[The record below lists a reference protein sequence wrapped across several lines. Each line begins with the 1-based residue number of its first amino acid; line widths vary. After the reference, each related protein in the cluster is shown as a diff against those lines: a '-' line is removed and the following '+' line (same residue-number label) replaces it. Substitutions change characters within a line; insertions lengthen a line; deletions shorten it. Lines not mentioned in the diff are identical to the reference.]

1 MRGSSLL
8 GLAGRWLLLVWGMLV
23 ATAGIVFITR
33 AGLGTTPIST
43 VPFTVGEITG
53 LTFGEATFAVNIVF
67 VLVQWALLRSRFHYS
82 SFFQIPIVSVFS
94 WFIDLHMGWTAWIGD
109 DPYVVRFLWG
119 LLGNLFLAFGIY
131 WQVASKTIVQPG
143 EGMVL
148 AFSVVLRK
156 SFGTVKVWNDV
167 TLVLLAVILGF
178 VCLGHVAGVREGTVV
193 SAFLVGFLIK
203 GIAALRAKWG
213 AKADGKKDEPIRP
226 TPRKSNRRL
235 EENLRFCGSI

>member
-1 MRGSSLL
+1 MRDPSFW

-53 LTFGEATFAVNIVF
+53 LTFGEATFAVNILF

-167 TLVLLAVILGF
+167 TLVLLAVVLGF

-203 GIAALRAKWG
+203 GIAALRTKWG
-213 AKADGKKDEPIRP
+213 AKSEAKKDGTDSTGAEKTGPQA
-226 TPRKSNRRL
+226 
-235 EENLRFCGSI
+235 

>member
-53 LTFGEATFAVNIVF
+53 LTFGEATFAVNILF

-203 GIAALRAKWG
+203 GIAALRAKWSG
-213 AKADGKKDEPIRP
+213 KSEDKKNENESGDVKEIEPKA
-226 TPRKSNRRL
+226 
-235 EENLRFCGSI
+235 

>member
-53 LTFGEATFAVNIVF
+53 LTFGEATFAVNILF
-67 VLVQWALLRSRFHYS
+67 VLVQWVLLRSRFHYS

-167 TLVLLAVILGF
+167 TLVVLAVLLGF
-178 VCLGHVAGVREGTVV
+178 LFLGHVAGVREGTVV

-203 GIAALRAKWG
+203 GIAALQAKWG
-213 AKADGKKDEPIRP
+213 AKADGKKDETDSAGAEKIES
-226 TPRKSNRRL
+226 KA
-235 EENLRFCGSI
+235 

>member
-109 DPYVVRFLWG
+109 GPYTIRFLWG
-119 LLGNLFLAFGIY
+119 LLGNLFLALGIY

-213 AKADGKKDEPIRP
+213 AKADGKKDETDSADAEKIES
-226 TPRKSNRRL
+226 KA
-235 EENLRFCGSI
+235 

>member
-1 MRGSSLL
+1 MRGPSFW

-53 LTFGEATFAVNIVF
+53 LTFGEATFAVNILF

-94 WFIDLHMGWTAWIGD
+94 WFIDLHMGWTAWIRD

-167 TLVLLAVILGF
+167 TLVLLAVVLGF

-203 GIAALRAKWG
+203 GIAALRTKWG
-213 AKADGKKDEPIRP
+213 AKSEAKKDGTDSTGAEKTGPQ
-226 TPRKSNRRL
+226 T
-235 EENLRFCGSI
+235 

>member
-109 DPYVVRFLWG
+109 GPYTIRFLWG
-119 LLGNLFLAFGIY
+119 LLGNLFLALGIY

-156 SFGTVKVWNDV
+156 SFGTVKIWNDV
-167 TLVLLAVILGF
+167 TLVVLAVLLGF

-213 AKADGKKDEPIRP
+213 AKADGKKDETDSADAEKIES
-226 TPRKSNRRL
+226 KA
-235 EENLRFCGSI
+235 

>member
-1 MRGSSLL
+1 MRASSFW

-109 DPYVVRFLWG
+109 GPYTIRFLWG
-119 LLGNLFLAFGIY
+119 LLGNLFLALGIY

-213 AKADGKKDEPIRP
+213 AKADGKKDETDSADAEKIES
-226 TPRKSNRRL
+226 KA
-235 EENLRFCGSI
+235 

>member
-53 LTFGEATFAVNIVF
+53 LTFGEATFAVNILF

-156 SFGTVKVWNDV
+156 SFGTIKIWNDV

-213 AKADGKKDEPIRP
+213 AKADGKKDETDSADAEKIES
-226 TPRKSNRRL
+226 KA
-235 EENLRFCGSI
+235 

>member
-1 MRGSSLL
+1 MRGPSFW

-43 VPFTVGEITG
+43 VPFTVGEIMG
-53 LTFGEATFAVNIVF
+53 LTFGEATFAVNILF

-167 TLVLLAVILGF
+167 TLVLLAAVLGF

-203 GIAALRAKWG
+203 GIAALRTKWG
-213 AKADGKKDEPIRP
+213 AKSEAKKDGTDSTGAEKTGPQ
-226 TPRKSNRRL
+226 T
-235 EENLRFCGSI
+235 

>member
-1 MRGSSLL
+1 MRGASLL

-53 LTFGEATFAVNIVF
+53 LTFGEATFAVNILF

-156 SFGTVKVWNDV
+156 SFGTIKIWNDV
-167 TLVLLAVILGF
+167 TLVVLAVLLGF
-178 VCLGHVAGVREGTVV
+178 LFLGHVAGVREGTVV

-213 AKADGKKDEPIRP
+213 AKADGKKDETDSADAEKIES
-226 TPRKSNRRL
+226 KA
-235 EENLRFCGSI
+235 

>member
-1 MRGSSLL
+1 MRASSFW

-53 LTFGEATFAVNIVF
+53 LTFGEATFAVNILF
-67 VLVQWALLRSRFHYS
+67 VLVQWVLLRSRFHYS

-167 TLVLLAVILGF
+167 TLVLLAVLLGF

-213 AKADGKKDEPIRP
+213 AKADGKKDETDSADAEKIES
-226 TPRKSNRRL
+226 KA
-235 EENLRFCGSI
+235 

>member
-53 LTFGEATFAVNIVF
+53 LTFGEATFAVNILF

-167 TLVLLAVILGF
+167 TLVVLAVLLGF
-178 VCLGHVAGVREGTVV
+178 LFLGHVAGVREGTVV

-213 AKADGKKDEPIRP
+213 AKADGKKDETDSADAEKIES
-226 TPRKSNRRL
+226 KA
-235 EENLRFCGSI
+235 

>member
-1 MRGSSLL
+1 MRGPSFW

-53 LTFGEATFAVNIVF
+53 LTFGEATFAVNILF

-167 TLVLLAVILGF
+167 TLVLPAAVLGF

-203 GIAALRAKWG
+203 GIAALRTKWG
-213 AKADGKKDEPIRP
+213 AKSEAKKDGTDSTGAEKTGPQ
-226 TPRKSNRRL
+226 T
-235 EENLRFCGSI
+235 

>member
-1 MRGSSLL
+1 MRAASFW

-53 LTFGEATFAVNIVF
+53 LTFGEATFAVNILF

-94 WFIDLHMGWTAWIGD
+94 WFIDLHMGWTAWISD

-156 SFGTVKVWNDV
+156 SFGTIKIWNDV
-167 TLVLLAVILGF
+167 TLVVLAVLLGF
-178 VCLGHVAGVREGTVV
+178 VFLGHVAGVREGTVV

-213 AKADGKKDEPIRP
+213 AKADGKKDETDSADAEKIES
-226 TPRKSNRRL
+226 KA
-235 EENLRFCGSI
+235 

>member
-53 LTFGEATFAVNIVF
+53 LTFGEATFAVNILF

-213 AKADGKKDEPIRP
+213 AKADGKKDETDSADAEKIES
-226 TPRKSNRRL
+226 KA
-235 EENLRFCGSI
+235 

>member
-1 MRGSSLL
+1 MRGPSFW

-53 LTFGEATFAVNIVF
+53 LTFGEATFAVNILF

-167 TLVLLAVILGF
+167 TLVLLAVVLGF

-203 GIAALRAKWG
+203 GIAALRTKWG
-213 AKADGKKDEPIRP
+213 AKSEAKKDGTDSTGAEKTGPQA
-226 TPRKSNRRL
+226 
-235 EENLRFCGSI
+235 

>member
-1 MRGSSLL
+1 MRDPSFW

-53 LTFGEATFAVNIVF
+53 LTFGEATFAVNILF

-167 TLVLLAVILGF
+167 TLVLLAVVLGF

-203 GIAALRAKWG
+203 GIAALRTKWG
-213 AKADGKKDEPIRP
+213 AKSEAKKDGTDSTGAEKTGPQ
-226 TPRKSNRRL
+226 T
-235 EENLRFCGSI
+235 

>member
-1 MRGSSLL
+1 MRGPSFW

-33 AGLGTTPIST
+33 AGLGTMPIST

-53 LTFGEATFAVNIVF
+53 LTFGEATFAVNILF

-167 TLVLLAVILGF
+167 TLVLLAVVLGF

-203 GIAALRAKWG
+203 GIAALRTKWG
-213 AKADGKKDEPIRP
+213 AKSEAKKDGTDSTGAEKTGPQ
-226 TPRKSNRRL
+226 T
-235 EENLRFCGSI
+235 

>member
-1 MRGSSLL
+1 MRAASFW

-53 LTFGEATFAVNIVF
+53 LTFGEATFAVNILFVF
-67 VLVQWALLRSRFHYS
+67 VQWALLRSRFHYS

-109 DPYVVRFLWG
+109 DPYAVRFLWG

-143 EGMVL
+143 EGMVSPFRWCSEK
-148 AFSVVLRK
+148 ASGR
-156 SFGTVKVWNDV
+156 SRFGT
-167 TLVLLAVILGF
+167 T
-178 VCLGHVAGVREGTVV
+178 
-193 SAFLVGFLIK
+193 
-203 GIAALRAKWG
+203 
-213 AKADGKKDEPIRP
+213 
-226 TPRKSNRRL
+226 
-235 EENLRFCGSI
+235 

>member
-1 MRGSSLL
+1 MRAASFW

-53 LTFGEATFAVNIVF
+53 LTFGEATFAVNILF

-156 SFGTVKVWNDV
+156 SFGTIKIWNDV
-167 TLVLLAVILGF
+167 TLVVLAVLLGF
-178 VCLGHVAGVREGTVV
+178 VFLGHVAGVREGTVV

-213 AKADGKKDEPIRP
+213 AKADGKKDETDSADAEKIES
-226 TPRKSNRRL
+226 KA
-235 EENLRFCGSI
+235 

>member
-1 MRGSSLL
+1 MRAASFW

-53 LTFGEATFAVNIVF
+53 LTFGEATFAVNILFVF
-67 VLVQWALLRSRFHYS
+67 VQWALLRSRFHYS

-109 DPYVVRFLWG
+109 DPYAVRFLWG

-167 TLVLLAVILGF
+167 TLVLLAAVLGF
-178 VCLGHVAGVREGTVV
+178 VCLGHVVGVREGTVV

-203 GIAALRAKWG
+203 GIAALRTKWG
-213 AKADGKKDEPIRP
+213 AKSEAKKDGIDSTGAEKTGPQA
-226 TPRKSNRRL
+226 
-235 EENLRFCGSI
+235 

>member
-1 MRGSSLL
+1 MRGPSFW

-67 VLVQWALLRSRFHYS
+67 VLVQWALLRSRFRYS

-167 TLVLLAVILGF
+167 TLVLLAVVLGF

-203 GIAALRAKWG
+203 GIAALRTKWG
-213 AKADGKKDEPIRP
+213 AKSEAKKDGTDSTGAEKTGPQA
-226 TPRKSNRRL
+226 
-235 EENLRFCGSI
+235 

>member
-1 MRGSSLL
+1 MRGSSLS

-53 LTFGEATFAVNIVF
+53 LTFGEATFAVNILF

-167 TLVLLAVILGF
+167 TLVLLAVVLGF

-203 GIAALRAKWG
+203 GIAALRTKWG
-213 AKADGKKDEPIRP
+213 AKSEAKKDGTDSTGAEKTGPQ
-226 TPRKSNRRL
+226 T
-235 EENLRFCGSI
+235 

>member
-8 GLAGRWLLLVWGMLV
+8 GLVGRWLLLVWGMLV

-53 LTFGEATFAVNIVF
+53 LTFGEATFAVNILF

-156 SFGTVKVWNDV
+156 SFGTIKIWNDV
-167 TLVLLAVILGF
+167 TLVVLAVLLGF
-178 VCLGHVAGVREGTVV
+178 VFLGHIAGVREGTVV

-213 AKADGKKDEPIRP
+213 AKADGKKDETDSADAEKIES
-226 TPRKSNRRL
+226 KA
-235 EENLRFCGSI
+235 

>member
-1 MRGSSLL
+1 MRGPSFW
-8 GLAGRWLLLVWGMLV
+8 GLVGRWLLLVWGMLV

-53 LTFGEATFAVNIVF
+53 LTFGEATFAVNILF

-167 TLVLLAVILGF
+167 TLVLLAVVLGF

-203 GIAALRAKWG
+203 GIAALRTKWG
-213 AKADGKKDEPIRP
+213 AKSEAKKDGTDSTGAEKTGPQ
-226 TPRKSNRRL
+226 T
-235 EENLRFCGSI
+235 

>member
-1 MRGSSLL
+1 MRAASFW

-53 LTFGEATFAVNIVF
+53 LTFGEATFAVNILF
-67 VLVQWALLRSRFHYS
+67 VLVQWVLLRSRFHYS

-156 SFGTVKVWNDV
+156 SFGTIKIWNDV
-167 TLVLLAVILGF
+167 TLVVLAVLLGF
-178 VCLGHVAGVREGTVV
+178 VFLRHVAGVREGTVV

-213 AKADGKKDEPIRP
+213 AKADGKKDETDSADAEKIES
-226 TPRKSNRRL
+226 KA
-235 EENLRFCGSI
+235 

>member
-1 MRGSSLL
+1 MRAPSFW

-53 LTFGEATFAVNIVF
+53 LTFGEATFAVNILF

-82 SFFQIPIVSVFS
+82 SFLQIPIVSVFS

-167 TLVLLAVILGF
+167 TLVLLAVVLGF

-203 GIAALRAKWG
+203 GIAALRTKWG
-213 AKADGKKDEPIRP
+213 AKSEAKKDGTDLTGAEKTGPQ
-226 TPRKSNRRL
+226 T
-235 EENLRFCGSI
+235 

>member
-1 MRGSSLL
+1 MRAASFW

-53 LTFGEATFAVNIVF
+53 LTFGEATFAVNILF
-67 VLVQWALLRSRFHYS
+67 VLVQWVLLRSRFHYS

-156 SFGTVKVWNDV
+156 SFGTIKIWNDV
-167 TLVLLAVILGF
+167 TLVVLAVLLGF
-178 VCLGHVAGVREGTVV
+178 VFLGHVAGVREGTVV

-213 AKADGKKDEPIRP
+213 AKAEEKKDETDSADADKIES
-226 TPRKSNRRL
+226 KA
-235 EENLRFCGSI
+235 

>member
-1 MRGSSLL
+1 MRASSFW

-23 ATAGIVFITR
+23 ATAGIVVIPR
-33 AGLGTTPIST
+33 PGLGTTPIST

-53 LTFGEATFAVNIVF
+53 LTFGEATFAVNILF

-109 DPYVVRFLWG
+109 GPYTIRFLWG
-119 LLGNLFLAFGIY
+119 LLGNLFLALGIY

-156 SFGTVKVWNDV
+156 SFGTVKIWNDV
-167 TLVLLAVILGF
+167 TLVVLAVLLGF
-178 VCLGHVAGVREGTVV
+178 LFLGHVAGVREGTVV

-203 GIAALRAKWG
+203 GIVALRAKWG
-213 AKADGKKDEPIRP
+213 AKADGKKDETDSGDAEKIES
-226 TPRKSNRRL
+226 KA
-235 EENLRFCGSI
+235 

>member
-1 MRGSSLL
+1 MRGPSFW

-213 AKADGKKDEPIRP
+213 AKADGKKDETDSADAEKIES
-226 TPRKSNRRL
+226 KA
-235 EENLRFCGSI
+235 

>member
-1 MRGSSLL
+1 MRAASFW

-156 SFGTVKVWNDV
+156 SFGTIKIWNDV
-167 TLVLLAVILGF
+167 TLVVLAVLLGF
-178 VCLGHVAGVREGTVV
+178 VFLGHVAGVREGTVV
-193 SAFLVGFLIK
+193 SAFLVGILIK
-203 GIAALRAKWG
+203 GITALRTKWG
-213 AKADGKKDEPIRP
+213 AKADGKKDETDSADAEKIES
-226 TPRKSNRRL
+226 KA
-235 EENLRFCGSI
+235 

>member
-1 MRGSSLL
+1 MRGPSFW
-8 GLAGRWLLLVWGMLV
+8 GLAGRWLLLIWGMLV

-53 LTFGEATFAVNIVF
+53 LTFGEATFAVNILFVF
-67 VLVQWALLRSRFHYS
+67 VQWALLRSRFHYS

-109 DPYVVRFLWG
+109 DPYAVRFLWG

-167 TLVLLAVILGF
+167 TLVLLAAALGF
-178 VCLGHVAGVREGTVV
+178 VCLGHVVGVREGTVV

-203 GIAALRAKWG
+203 GIAALRTKWG
-213 AKADGKKDEPIRP
+213 AKSEAKKDGIDSTGAEKTGPQA
-226 TPRKSNRRL
+226 
-235 EENLRFCGSI
+235 

>member
-53 LTFGEATFAVNIVF
+53 LTFGEATFAVNILF
-67 VLVQWALLRSRFHYS
+67 VLVQWVLLRSRFHYS

-119 LLGNLFLAFGIY
+119 LLGNLFLALGIY

-213 AKADGKKDEPIRP
+213 AKADGKKDETDSADAEKIES
-226 TPRKSNRRL
+226 KA
-235 EENLRFCGSI
+235 

>member
-1 MRGSSLL
+1 MRGPSFW

-53 LTFGEATFAVNIVF
+53 LTFGEATFAVNILFVF
-67 VLVQWALLRSRFHYS
+67 VQWALLRSRFHYA

-109 DPYVVRFLWG
+109 DPYAVRFLWG

-167 TLVLLAVILGF
+167 TLVLLATVLGF
-178 VCLGHVAGVREGTVV
+178 VCLGHVVGVREGTVV
-193 SAFLVGFLIK
+193 SAFLVGLLIK
-203 GIAALRAKWG
+203 GIAALRTKWG
-213 AKADGKKDEPIRP
+213 AKSEAKKDGTDSTGAEKTGPQA
-226 TPRKSNRRL
+226 
-235 EENLRFCGSI
+235 

>member
-1 MRGSSLL
+1 MRGPSFW

-53 LTFGEATFAVNIVF
+53 LTFGEATFAVNILF

-156 SFGTVKVWNDV
+156 SFGTVKIWNDV
-167 TLVLLAVILGF
+167 TLVVLAVLLGF

-213 AKADGKKDEPIRP
+213 AKADGKKDETDSADAEKIES
-226 TPRKSNRRL
+226 KA
-235 EENLRFCGSI
+235 